1 MCYCGQ
7 KLTIQHFKR
16 SFVFYLFITSFIQKL
31 SMKAI
36 FKFLPVLALAVFFVS
51 CKDHELGSNIIEQKG
66 LMLSPA
72 QEPTPINSQ
81 ATGSADVS
89 YDKNSKK
96 LTYTVT
102 FNNLTGNA
110 TAGHIHGS
118 SPRGTN
124 SAVLFPFTGLPTA
137 TSGLVTGSV
146 TLTMAQETDL
156 LNGLFYFN
164 FHTAAN
170 PGGEIRGQIEFYDQ
184 SFVMTKTGL
193 PLSGM
198 QEVPTTPST
207 ATGTGDVSYNK
218 NTKMLSY
225 FVTYKNLSGNPAAG
239 HIHGSAARGANA
251 PVLFPFANLAASPSG
266 AVSGSAVLTA
276 AQEAD
281 LLAGKFY
288 FNLHTPTYGGGEI
301 RGQIEF

>member
-1 MCYCGQ
+1 
-7 KLTIQHFKR
+7 
-16 SFVFYLFITSFIQKL
+16 
-31 SMKAI
+31 MKAI
-36 FKFLPVLALAVFFVS
+36 SKFLLVLALAVFFAG
-51 CKDHELGSNIIEQKG
+51 CKDHDLGSNIIEQKG
-66 LMLSPA
+66 LRLSPA
-72 QEPTPINSQ
+72 QEPTPINSP

-102 FNNLTGNA
+102 FNNLTSNV

-124 SAVLFPFTGLPTA
+124 SAVLFPFTGLPAA

-146 TLTMAQETDL
+146 TLTMAQEEDL

-164 FHTAAN
+164 FHTAPN
-170 PGGEIRGQIEFYDQ
+170 PGGELRGQIEFYNQ
-184 SFVMTKTGL
+184 SFIVTKAGL
-193 PLSGM
+193 PLNSA
-198 QEVPTTPST
+198 QEVPPNSSA

-218 NTKMLSY
+218 NTKRLSY
-225 FVTYKNLSGNPAAG
+225 FVTYQNLTGNAVAG

-251 PVLFPFANLAASPSG
+251 PVLFPFTNLPTAPSS
-266 AVSGSAVLTA
+266 AVSGSAVLTD

-281 LLAGKFY
+281 LLGGKFY
-288 FNLHTPTYGGGEI
+288 FNFHTAPYPGGEI

>member
-1 MCYCGQ
+1 MKTIS
-7 KLTIQHFKR
+7 KL
-16 SFVFYLFITSFIQKL
+16 
-31 SMKAI
+31 
-36 FKFLPVLALAVFFVS
+36 LPVLALVALLAG
-51 CKDHELGSNIIEQKG
+51 CKDHDLGSNIIEQKG
-66 LMLSPA
+66 LTLSPA
-72 QEPTPINSQ
+72 QEPGPINSQ

-102 FNNLTGNA
+102 FNNLTSNA

-118 SPRGTN
+118 STRGTN
-124 SAVLFPFTGLPTA
+124 SAVLFPFTGLPAA

-146 TLTMAQETDL
+146 TLTMAQEADL

-164 FHTAAN
+164 FHTAPN
-170 PGGEIRGQIEFYDQ
+170 PGGELRGQIEFYDQ
-184 SFVMTKTGL
+184 SFIVSKAGL
-193 PLSGM
+193 PLNTA
-198 QEVPTTPST
+198 QEVPTNSSP

-218 NTKMLSY
+218 NTKTLSY
-225 FVTYKNLSGNPAAG
+225 FVTYKNLTGNPAAG

-251 PVLFPFANLAASPSG
+251 PVLFPFANLPASPSG
-266 AVSGSAVLTA
+266 AVSGSAVLTD
-276 AQEAD
+276 AQAAD

-288 FNLHTPTYGGGEI
+288 FNFHTATYPGGEL